1 MAQETTNLQ
10 QGAHSKQ
17 AAQYVLIH
25 YLTTP
30 FLSKDKVTTAFT
42 IISTF
47 LLSNN
52 NKKKASTNTRQKSNP
67 PVGKSQCPIQEDRLI
82 QNHSCI

>member
-52 NKKKASTNTRQKSNP
+52 NKKKSLHKYKTK
-67 PVGKSQCPIQEDRLI
+67 K
-82 QNHSCI
+82 

>member
-1 MAQETTNLQ
+1 MVQETTNLQ
-10 QGAHSKQ
+10 QCAHSKQ

-30 FLSKDKVTTAFT
+30 FLSKDKVLQH
-42 IISTF
+42 
-47 LLSNN
+47 LLSSQPFYFLR
-52 NKKKASTNTRQKSNP
+52 NKQKNASTNTRQKSNP

>member
-47 LLSNN
+47 LLSN
-52 NKKKASTNTRQKSNP
+52 KKKKKSLH
-67 PVGKSQCPIQEDRLI
+67 KYKTKK
-82 QNHSCI
+82 